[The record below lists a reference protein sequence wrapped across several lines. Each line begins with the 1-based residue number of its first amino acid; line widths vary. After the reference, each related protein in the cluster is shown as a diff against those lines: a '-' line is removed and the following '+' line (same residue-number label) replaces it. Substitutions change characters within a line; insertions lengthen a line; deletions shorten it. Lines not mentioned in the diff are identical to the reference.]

1 MKIAIQ
7 IILLFL
13 SLNFVSCKSVSKEK
27 EKINKSSF
35 PAPIGIINDF
45 SHIFSQEQKAKLH
58 KMLYDYE
65 VKTTKQIVVVTVD
78 SISPYTNMQKYTTDL
93 GNNWGVGLK
102 KTNNGLAIV
111 LCKPCKKIGIAT
123 GIGTQLILTDS
134 ICKQVI
140 DKTIIPQFKNEQF
153 YLGIEK
159 GILELME
166 QWQP

>member
-1 MKIAIQ
+1 MKIVIQ
-7 IILLFL
+7 IIFLLI

-27 EKINKSSF
+27 INKNSF
-35 PAPIGIINDF
+35 PVPIEIINDF
-45 SHIFSQEQKAKLH
+45 SNVFSQEQRSQLH

-78 SISPYTNMQKYTTDL
+78 SISPYTNMQKYTADL
-93 GNNWGVGLK
+93 GNNWGVGSK
-102 KTNNGLAIV
+102 KANNGLTIV

-123 GIGTQLILTDS
+123 GINTQLVLTDS

-140 DKTIIPQFKNEQF
+140 DKTIIPQFNNEQY

-159 GILELME
+159 GILELIE